1 LVKTEKIIPCGEI
14 EAAIER
20 TTRDQ
25 RTEFSD
31 VLKEHLAITG
41 DIVNM

>member
-1 LVKTEKIIPCGEI
+1 MVKTEKITSCGEMK
-14 EAAIER
+14 AAIEP

-25 RTEFSD
+25 LTEYSD
-31 VLKEHLAITG
+31 VLKEHIAVVG

>member
-1 LVKTEKIIPCGEI
+1 MK
-14 EAAIER
+14 AAIDP

-25 RTEFSD
+25 LTEYSD
-31 VLKEHLAITG
+31 VLKEHLAIIG

>member
-1 LVKTEKIIPCGEI
+1 MKATI
-14 EAAIER
+14 EP

-25 RTEFSD
+25 LTEYSD
-31 VLKEHLAITG
+31 VLKEHIAVIG